1 MFLCAPVPALIVGI
15 LTMKQFGVPTTTW
28 LTNVAATFAGLV
40 LYCLVRLIPPSPRLW
55 TQFIILAT
63 AVATIL
69 LPFIAPGMMG
79 VHRWVSLGG
88 FSLQPSAIV
97 LPFIITAV
105 AWIARQH
112 AVVSIASAVLTTMIL
127 ALQPDAAQAFSFAV
141 ACSVLFALNAAR
153 QHYRAIGV
161 LLLLAAAAASF
172 TRNDPLPPVPHV
184 EGIFALVAS
193 RGALWAVFGIAALL
207 LLPLPFIATFARAH
221 DRVALALAVYAGMTI
236 LASFSGTFPV
246 PVMGYGASPILGY
259 FIALALC
266 DRASAI
272 SDVDRPRCSDLSA

>member
-1 MFLCAPVPALIVGI
+1 MFLFAPAPALLAGI
-15 LTMKQFGVPTTTW
+15 MAMKQLGVPTTIW
-28 LTNVAATFAGLV
+28 LTNIAAAFAGVV
-40 LYCLVRLIPPSPRLW
+40 LYCLARLIPPSLRLS
-55 TQFIILAT
+55 TQLIILAA

-69 LPFIAPGMMG
+69 LPFIGPGMMG

-88 FSLQPSAIV
+88 FSLQSSAIV
-97 LPFIITAV
+97 VPLIITAV

-112 AVVSIASAVLTTMIL
+112 SAVSIAGAVLTTIIL
-127 ALQPDAAQAFSFAV
+127 ALQPDAAQAFSFAI
-141 ACSVLFALNAAR
+141 ACSVLFALHARR

-161 LLLLAAAAASF
+161 LLLLAAAATSF
-172 TRNDPLPPVPHV
+172 TRNDPLPAVPHV

-221 DRVALALAVYAGMTI
+221 DRVALALGVYVGMTI
-236 LASFSGTFPV
+236 LASFWGTFPV

-259 FIALALC
+259 FLALALY
-266 DRASAI
+266 DRRLASVPTRRI
-272 SDVDRPRCSDLSA
+272 SR